1 MMPFPRLTKKRILLL
16 CIAVLLFYVI
26 AFPYAI
32 IHYGKN
38 RVYTAVADV
47 PPTAVGIVFGA
58 GIRRD
63 GTPSDMLEDRLITAA
78 ELYRAG
84 KVRVILVSG
93 DNRFAYY
100 NEPEVMANF
109 LLDELSVPT
118 EAIVRDYAG
127 RRTYDTCKRASE
139 IFDVQEA
146 LLITQGYHLARA
158 IWTCNTVGVTS
169 SGFSAT
175 RKQYLQSRVFKL
187 RELLAI
193 HKSLFDLAIWN
204 PEYIG
209 GKKEYIDQTPV
220 RE

>member
-1 MMPFPRLTKKRILLL
+1 MRLPRLTPKRIFLLCFSVLLL
-16 CIAVLLFYVI
+16 YVI
-26 AFPYAI
+26 AFPTAI
-32 IHYGKN
+32 IQYGKN

-47 PPTAVGIVFGA
+47 PATTVGIVFGA

-84 KVRVILVSG
+84 KVRVLLVSG
-93 DNRFAYY
+93 DNRFEYY
-100 NEPEVMANF
+100 NEPEVMADF
-109 LLDELSVPT
+109 LVEKLFVPD

-175 RKQYLQSRVFKL
+175 RKQYLQARVFKL

-209 GKKEYIDQTPV
+209 GKKERIDSSAVLP
-220 RE
+220 